1 MTNEVFSEHIKHI
14 KNYSM
19 DVLIAKNS
27 NYSKGDTDALHNFV
41 AGAAIAGCTPAQAAW
56 GYATKHFV
64 ALRDKIQRNDFSDFA
79 DLEEKCC
86 DITLQSSTQSEL
98 RKCQSNRTAL
108 SELPSM
114 ATLIA
119 TSTPKIVRKEY
130 SMEVNKYQLLAY
142 TTANKELA
150 PFDQLRNAAYGLNG
164 EAGEVIDILKKHEF
178 QGHNLDTDALVKELG
193 DVAWYLALACT
204 AMGITMSAVLERNI
218 DKLRK
223 RYPEGFDANKSIH
236 REE

>member
-1 MTNEVFSEHIKHI
+1 
-14 KNYSM
+14 
-19 DVLIAKNS
+19 
-27 NYSKGDTDALHNFV
+27 
-41 AGAAIAGCTPAQAAW
+41 
-56 GYATKHFV
+56 
-64 ALRDKIQRNDFSDFA
+64 
-79 DLEEKCC
+79 
-86 DITLQSSTQSEL
+86 
-98 RKCQSNRTAL
+98 
-108 SELPSM
+108 
-114 ATLIA
+114 
-119 TSTPKIVRKEY
+119 
-130 SMEVNKYQLLAY
+130 MEVNKYQLLAY

-204 AMGITMSAVLERNI
+204 AMGITMSDVLERNI

-223 RYPEGFDANKSIH
+223 RYPAGFDPDKSIN